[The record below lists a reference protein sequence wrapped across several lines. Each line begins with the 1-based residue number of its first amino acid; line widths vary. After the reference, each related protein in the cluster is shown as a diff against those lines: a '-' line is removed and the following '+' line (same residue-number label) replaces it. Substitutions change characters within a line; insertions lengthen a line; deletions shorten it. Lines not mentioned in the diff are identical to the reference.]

1 MVSSILK
8 KKNWGYNET
17 TSWLMDLLWAVW
29 LYMRV
34 NTPIF
39 FLSKLKRHCILS
51 CNVKRINISSIE
63 KIKAKKEN
71 WRNCCN
77 HMLRCGSLVHMTIH
91 KDFNNFWYAIIDRE
105 VQENSPTQYSEKKM
119 TPMRLKNLYC
129 WMDRNSN
136 KVSAES
142 FQTHFVLSSFKR
154 HYLCWPT
161 TYLTMGLEFFEMFY
175 KTSG

>member
-1 MVSSILK
+1 MSKLFIILYIMFCIYEQMFLTFENIRSMLNKIFNTNEKHYSSITPWLNRKEELHFTKSNMVSSILK

-63 KIKAKKEN
+63 KIKAKYQ
-71 WRNCCN
+71 
-77 HMLRCGSLVHMTIH
+77 
-91 KDFNNFWYAIIDRE
+91 F
-105 VQENSPTQYSEKKM
+105 
-119 TPMRLKNLYC
+119 
-129 WMDRNSN
+129 
-136 KVSAES
+136 
-142 FQTHFVLSSFKR
+142 
-154 HYLCWPT
+154 
-161 TYLTMGLEFFEMFY
+161 TYY
-175 KTSG
+175 YP